1 MDQRICFTEDGTEW
15 TCVQAYAG
23 LGDADD
29 APEAAQDGG
38 QVVVVATPSG
48 GEQTVRL
55 RLAIDWLDAL
65 SDEAL
70 ARSIEAG
77 RH

>member
-29 APEAAQDGG
+29 VPEAAQDDGE
-38 QVVVVATPSG
+38 VEVVATPSG

-70 ARSIEAG
+70 ARSIESG
-77 RH
+77 RS